1 MMNSTNLETSRDL
14 FYKLVESGVN
24 PYAAI
29 QTSTYAGQDAFDLA
43 ANLGYPP
50 PKTVDSNG

>member
-1 MMNSTNLETSRDL
+1 MNPSDLETSRDL

-24 PYAAI
+24 PYSAI
-29 QTSTYAGQDAFDLA
+29 QESTYSGQDAFDLA

-50 PKTVDSNG
+50 LKPADSNG